1 MQKIILKPHPYSS
14 EYIAKSIASNGLY
27 LMALSVVTFVFYRFT
42 SPLFVLQALLSGALI
57 YNLAFAFW
65 GIPPT
70 IDNIYFVELSG
81 ESYLYPLPDSSDMK
95 FPFLKSTEIFV
106 CFASAWV
113 YGVLLKDR
121 NEFLNV
127 NNLFTLLLIVYFWR
141 NLILLL
147 RGVYRYGQQALQ
159 NSSPRQ
165 YVQHERYR
173 KPKHK
178 FLYVLLMIAIYS
190 FFSLGDWL

>member
-1 MQKIILKPHPYSS
+1 VV
-14 EYIAKSIASNGLY
+14 SIALFDNY
-27 LMALSVVTFVFYRFT
+27 LVFN
-42 SPLFVLQALLSGALI
+42 Q
-57 YNLAFAFW
+57 
-65 GIPPT
+65 IPQ
-70 IDNIYFVELSG
+70 
-81 ESYLYPLPDSSDMK
+81 LP
-95 FPFLKSTEIFV
+95 
-106 CFASAWV
+106 
-113 YGVLLKDR
+113 
-121 NEFLNV
+121 
-127 NNLFTLLLIVYFWR
+127 LLLIVYFWR